1 MTDYETASVKL
12 DASKVLW
19 DKLEVFGQ
27 VGWFDNNF
35 DVVNY
40 NFATEQFV
48 GDVAASAGVRWNF

>member
-1 MTDYETASVKL
+1 
-12 DASKVLW
+12 
-19 DKLEVFGQ
+19 